1 MFCCSTQTLEDLQA
15 WTVQCTPWPSMTFW
29 SSLAAAS
36 WNCPK
41 PECSLGSEHQLFL
54 SRTSVLTKCMR
65 HASQTYAFSILLKSH
80 NALILCTSENYT
92 DITLLCSG
100 VCSSFATLS
109 SLARKMHHATQS
121 RRHNASCLSTWPIK
135 QGKCGENHCI
145 FLHPHLNC
153 SAVLPLCIV
162 LYTRQIIWMIKM
174 ALNWPAYTVM

>member
-1 MFCCSTQTLEDLQA
+1 
-15 WTVQCTPWPSMTFW
+15 MTFW

-41 PECSLGSEHQLFL
+41 PECSLGSDHQLFL
-54 SRTSVLTKCMR
+54 SPTSVLTKC
-65 HASQTYAFSILLKSH
+65 HPPCIANIYAFSILLKSH
-80 NALILCTSENYT
+80 NALILCTRENYT

-153 SAVLPLCIV
+153 SAVLLLCIV
-162 LYTRQIIWMIKM
+162 LYTRQIVYDINGLKLTCIHCRRNH
-174 ALNWPAYTVM
+174 LPPSRSLHQR